1 MHENILFTDEKLL
14 TIEELYN
21 NQNKKIYSQTSLE
34 MCSEG
39 AGRPSNL
46 LRHGFVGGVPSG
58 GDTSSFLLERG
69 EIDIRVYQEDVLQEV
84 VKQLNMTFFIG
95 QKWVFQ
101 QDSVPAQKSRLLR
114 SGCGGTIWPSSVLR
128 IGFRGVQTSKP
139 WTTKLWAVLDDMAC
153 RERHNSLESLRRSL
167 VKEAA
172 EIPLETERAATTEWP
187 ESLNACVEV

>member
-1 MHENILFTDEKLL
+1 MRAHLRSKGHLTPALKAIRRTRAERFLQWRAENMHENILFTDEKLL

-84 VKQLNMTFFIG
+84 VKQLNVTFFIG

-128 IGFRGVQTSKP
+128 FGFGECRPQNPGQQNYGLFSMTWRAESV
-139 WTTKLWAVLDDMAC
+139 TTAW
-153 RERHNSLESLRRSL
+153 
-167 VKEAA
+167 
-172 EIPLETERAATTEWP
+172 RA
-187 ESLNACVEV
+187 